1 MQASTAKNETRLPRA
16 VLKISDAVKAGIEA
30 RAALKTQQNPAAGP
44 PGQAADTVD
53 PTPPADPAPPADP
66 RENDIDY
73 WRHLAKSTAGRLKV
87 AGEER
92 RKEADEFRQQI
103 TELQG
108 QIRSLQ
114 ATSSASAEVDITGL
128 LTPEQIDLLGED
140 EAKAVARAAMSAAQ
154 RVAKEAIDAEIKP
167 LKDAAKAKTEQDA
180 KSRQEAFIDEL
191 TALVPTWRE
200 VNVDEGFLAWLG
212 ANDEE
217 KQGRL
222 DKFSGQL
229 NAMKV
234 AGLFKEFMATKA
246 RPTPPVAPNG
256 TGATGGADAQ
266 PSQPAG
272 DGGYPS
278 KSDINAFYK
287 RASTVRRGQPGY
299 VTDEERAKF
308 EARLRLPKP
317 PGRG

>member
-16 VLKISDAVKAGIEA
+16 VLKISDAVKAGIDA
-30 RAALKTQQNPAAGP
+30 RAALKTQQNPATGAQP
-44 PGQAADTVD
+44 PAADPVD
-53 PTPPADPAPPADP
+53 PNPPANPAPPADP

-92 RKEADEFRQQI
+92 RAEADEFRRQI

-108 QIRSLQ
+108 QVRSLQ
-114 ATSSASAEVDITGL
+114 ATPSASAEVDLTGL

-154 RVAKEAIDAEIKP
+154 RVAKEAIDAEIQP
-167 LKDAAKAKTEQDA
+167 LKDAAKANKEQESKD
-180 KSRQEAFIDEL
+180 RQAAFVDEL

-200 VNVDEGFLAWLG
+200 VNADAGFLEWLG

-222 DKFSGQL
+222 DKFAGQL
-229 NAMKV
+229 NAIKV
-234 AGLFKEFMATKA
+234 AGLFKEFLKTKE
-246 RPTPPVAPNG
+246 RPVPPVAPNG

-266 PSQPAG
+266 PQQPAG
-272 DGGYPS
+272 AGGPPT
-278 KSDINAFYK
+278 KAEIDDFYK
-287 RASTVRRGQPGY
+287 RSATRRRGQPGY
-299 VTDEERAKF
+299 VTDEERTKF
-308 EARLRLPKP
+308 EARLRLPRP

>member
-1 MQASTAKNETRLPRA
+1 MQASPAKNETRLPRA

-30 RAALKTQQNPAAGP
+30 RAALKTQQNPAAGAQP
-44 PGQAADTVD
+44 PAADTAD
-53 PTPPADPAPPADP
+53 QTPPAEPTPPVDP

-114 ATSSASAEVDITGL
+114 AAPSASAEVDLTGL

-154 RVAKEAIDAEIKP
+154 RVAKEAIEAEIKP
-167 LKDAAKAKTEQDA
+167 LKDAAKDRAEQDV
-180 KSRQEAFIDEL
+180 KSRQEAFVDEL

-200 VNVDEGFLAWLG
+200 VNVDAGFLEWLG

-229 NAMKV
+229 NAIKV
-234 AGLFKEFMATKA
+234 AGLFKEFLKTKE

-272 DGGYPS
+272 AGGPPTKAEIDDY
-278 KSDINAFYK
+278 FK
-287 RASTVRRGQPGY
+287 RSATRRRGQPGY
-299 VTDEERAKF
+299 VTDEERTKF
-308 EARLRLPKP
+308 EARLRLPRP